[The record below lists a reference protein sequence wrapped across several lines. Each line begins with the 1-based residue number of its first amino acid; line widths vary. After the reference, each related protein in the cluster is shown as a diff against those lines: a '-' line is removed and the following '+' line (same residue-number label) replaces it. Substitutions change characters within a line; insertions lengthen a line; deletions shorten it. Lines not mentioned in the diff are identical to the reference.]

1 MDNAKIK
8 NYIILVLALVNIF
21 LLAIVLTN
29 ARQARRAAADRQQ
42 ALETVLADNG
52 IRLSKDTDLS
62 DAVLPELTL
71 RRDAAR
77 ESKMVTA
84 LLGDCDFSDLGGN
97 VYSYKGKNGGE
108 AKFRGTGEFTIL
120 LDANA
125 VKRGTDV
132 AATARSVLK
141 KLGLRYSGETPEV
154 SSSDGDATVTLSCA
168 WEDMPVYNA
177 RVTFYFTAS
186 SLALISGTRPFDTQ
200 TASAAPGSC
209 PDGITVLMNF
219 LQSVRSTGDLC
230 TEIRGLD
237 MGYFVFP
244 SVSGDCTLQPVW
256 CVRTDS
262 HAYYIDAKTGKS
274 LTLEATVK

>member
-8 NYIILVLALVNIF
+8 NYIILVLALVNVF

-29 ARQARRAAADRQQ
+29 ARQARRAAADRKQ
-42 ALETVLADNG
+42 ALETVLSENG
-52 IRLSKDTDLS
+52 IRLSKDADLS

-84 LLGDCDFSDLGGN
+84 LLGDCNFSDLGGN
-97 VYSYKGKNGGE
+97 VYSYRGKNGGE

-120 LDANA
+120 LNPNAVGRGANA
-125 VKRGTDV
+125 
-132 AATARSVLK
+132 ASTARSVLK
-141 KLGLRYSGETPEV
+141 KLGLKYSGETPEV
-154 SSSDGDATVTLSCA
+154 SGGSEDTAVTLSCA
-168 WEDMPVYNA
+168 WEDTPVYNA

-186 SLALISGTRPFDTQ
+186 GLRLISGTRLFDTQ

-219 LQSVRSTGDLC
+219 LQSIRSTGDVC
-230 TEIRGLD
+230 TEIRNLD
-237 MGYFVFP
+237 MGYFVFS
-244 SVSGDCTLQPVW
+244 SVSGDCALQPVW

-274 LTLEATVK
+274 LSLETIV